1 MAKIVSIITTD
12 RGCTGSGG
20 APIFY
25 AKNTEDLQ
33 KVSHLLEKVLDC
45 AAHEVHE
52 NLFIIVERKQETT

>member
-1 MAKIVSIITTD
+1 VAKLVSVITTD
-12 RGCTGSGG
+12 KGNVGGG

-25 AKNTEDLQ
+25 AKDREDLQ

-52 NLFIIVERKQETT
+52 DLFIIVDRHQ